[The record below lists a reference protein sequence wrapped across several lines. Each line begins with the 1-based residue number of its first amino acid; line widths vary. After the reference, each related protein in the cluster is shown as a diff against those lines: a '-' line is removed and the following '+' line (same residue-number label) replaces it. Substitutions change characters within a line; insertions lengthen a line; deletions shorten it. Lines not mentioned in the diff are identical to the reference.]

1 MAKIRT
7 FLRVKRNE
15 NPEDDPSML
24 ALVLM
29 VFGRRASG
37 DAQSRASGDA
47 DEDLMERFRDGDAKA
62 FEVLLERHERGVFHF
77 ILRFVQDREQAND
90 LLQESFLRVVK
101 NAKSY
106 SRKARFT
113 TWLYTIA
120 RNQCIDAAR
129 KARHRRADSLDA
141 PVSGDPDGRALGET
155 IAGQSDAGF
164 DRTDAREMKTR
175 IEAAIAQLSEEQREV
190 FVMRELMQLQFNEI
204 AEIVGISE
212 NTVKSRMRYALEN
225 LRLRLADYAPDVPN
239 AVDPVAAR
247 HRA

>member
-1 MAKIRT
+1 VAKIRT
-7 FLRVKRNE
+7 IRRVKRNE
-15 NPEDDPSML
+15 NSEVDPSML
-24 ALVLM
+24 AFVLM
-29 VFGRRASG
+29 VFARRASG
-37 DAQSRASGDA
+37 DPQGRASGDA

-77 ILRFVQDREQAND
+77 ILRFVQDRELAND
-90 LLQESFLRVVK
+90 LLQECFLRVVK
-101 NAKSY
+101 NAKGY

-129 KARHRRADSLDA
+129 KARHRRTDSLDA
-141 PVSGDPDGRALGET
+141 PVSGDPDGRPLGET

-204 AEIVGISE
+204 AEVIGISE

-239 AVDPVAAR
+239 AADPVAAR
-247 HRA
+247 HRV

>member
-1 MAKIRT
+1 
-7 FLRVKRNE
+7 
-15 NPEDDPSML
+15 ML
-24 ALVLM
+24 AFVLM
-29 VFGRRASG
+29 IFGRRAG
-37 DAQSRASGDA
+37 AGGRASSDA

-77 ILRFVQDREQAND
+77 IFRFTQDRELAND
-90 LLQESFLRVVK
+90 LMQESFLRVVK

-120 RNQCIDAAR
+120 RNQCIDASR
-129 KARHRRADSLDA
+129 KARYRRADSLDA
-141 PVSGDPDGRALGET
+141 PVAGDPDGRPLGET
-155 IAGQSDAGF
+155 IAGHSDEGF
-164 DRTDAREMKTR
+164 DRTDRAEMTR
-175 IEAAIAQLSEEQREV
+175 RIDGAIAQLSEEQREV
-190 FVMRELMQLQFNEI
+190 FLMREIMQLQFNEI

-225 LRLRLADYAPDVPN
+225 LRLRLADYAADVPN
-239 AVDPVAAR
+239 AADPVAAR

>member
-1 MAKIRT
+1 
-7 FLRVKRNE
+7 
-15 NPEDDPSML
+15 ML
-24 ALVLM
+24 AFVLM
-29 VFGRRASG
+29 VFGRRSG
-37 DAQSRASGDA
+37 AEVRAAADA
-47 DEDLMERFRDGDAKA
+47 DEDLMERFRDGDVRA

-77 ILRFVQDREQAND
+77 AFRFTRDRELAND
-90 LLQESFLRVVK
+90 LMQETFLRLVK

-129 KARHRRADSLDA
+129 KARYRRTDSLDA
-141 PVSGDPDGRALGET
+141 PVAGDPDGRALSET
-155 IAGQSDAGF
+155 IAGQSDGGF
-164 DRTDAREMKTR
+164 DRVDRVEMSRR
-175 IEAAIAQLSEEQREV
+175 IESAIAQLSDEQREV
-190 FVMRELMQLQFNEI
+190 FLMREVMQLQFNEI

-225 LRLRLADYAPDVPN
+225 LRLRLADYAADVPN

>member
-1 MAKIRT
+1 
-7 FLRVKRNE
+7 
-15 NPEDDPSML
+15 ML